1 MSLFHYVSEFFNRAA
16 TIAVWVA
23 SWNLINLVLPVDHSW
38 YNAAVVTGGVAL
50 WAVTGEFSKNQPVH
64 KDIGFRQVPIVRDPR
79 LNY

>member
-1 MSLFHYVSEFFNRAA
+1 MSLLHYVSEFFNRAA

-50 WAVTGEFSKNQPVH
+50 WAVTGEFSRNQQVY
-64 KDIGFRQVPIVRDPR
+64 KDMGFRQVPTVRDPR
-79 LNY
+79 VNY